1 MLPKFGNLMK
11 QLYIGE
17 ESYEQNL
24 QGTYKDS
31 FLPSKDTHDNNLE
44 SDALLYN
51 QYEKRVRPCIDLI
64 DKLRA
69 LGLEKDLSL
78 PAIAVIGDQSSGKSS
93 VLEALSGIGLPRG
106 SGIMTRCPLELKLKN
121 TEVKNTWRAKISYSN
136 YSKELSG
143 PSEVGKEILKAQN
156 TMAGADQGISSELI
170 SLEVESDNVPD
181 LTLIDLPGI
190 TRVAVGNQPRDIGDQ
205 IKQLIGSY
213 IKEDKTINLVVIP
226 CNIDI
231 ATTEAL
237 KMAQEVDPTG
247 ERTLGILTK
256 PDLVDKGTEINI
268 LKLVNNEVVTLK
280 KGYMVVKC
288 RGQQD
293 INDNLTLA
301 KALESEKAFFKQNKV
316 FRTLLDDNAA
326 TIQCVAARLSKELVM
341 HIQRTLPTIQNE
353 IQHKIADTNKELQRL
368 GWRVPVDDEEKMS
381 FLIDKIRDYIEDVV
395 NVTSGEY
402 TKDYS
407 DDDRLYSTARR
418 AFSDWNDLLILEQAK
433 SEKLMKAKVTEHFAK
448 SRGRELPGFTS
459 YKIFESLARN
469 LILKMQPHSLTML
482 KEISGLVQRVLKN
495 MTLWHFEG
503 LPNLLRSVQKMID
516 DIQEEQE
523 MEAEKMLNTL
533 FKMES
538 LIYTQD
544 LIYCKKL
551 KKVQDTYEESDEEE
565 GTSENVVKNT
575 QMAGMSTHLKAYY
588 KIALNRLADIVP
600 MAINFHLLQELADKL
615 HRKMLLLLQHRNQI
629 EMLLM
634 EEAGIFEKRQL
645 LSNRLKRLKKASEA
659 LTMY

>member
-1 MLPKFGNLMK
+1 MFRKFERLIK
-11 QLYIGE
+11 QLFIGE
-17 ESYEQNL
+17 ESHEQDF
-24 QGTYKDS
+24 QGTYRDS
-31 FLPSKDTHDNNLE
+31 VLPSKDTHDNNLE
-44 SDALLYN
+44 SDAVLYN

-69 LGLEKDLSL
+69 LGLEEDLSL

-93 VLEALSGIGLPRG
+93 VLEALSGIALPRG
-106 SGIMTRCPLELKLKN
+106 SGIVTRCPLELKLKN

-170 SLEVESDNVPD
+170 GLEVESDNVPD

-226 CNIDI
+226 CNVDI

-326 TIQCVAARLSKELVM
+326 TIQCVAARLSTELVM
-341 HIQRTLPTIQNE
+341 HIQKTLPSIQNE
-353 IQHKIADTNKELQRL
+353 IQCKIADTNKELQRL
-368 GWRVPVDDEEKMS
+368 GRRVPVDDEEKMS
-381 FLIDKIRDYIEDVV
+381 FLIDKIRGYIEDIV

-407 DDDRLYSTARR
+407 DNDRLYSMACTA
-418 AFSDWNDLLILEQAK
+418 FGDWNDLLISEQAET
-433 SEKLMKAKVTEHFAK
+433 EKVMKAKVTEHFAK
-448 SRGRELPGFTS
+448 SRGRELPGFTN

-503 LPNLLRSVQKMID
+503 LPNLLRLVQKMID

-551 KKVQDTYEESDEEE
+551 KKVQDAYKKSDEEE
-565 GTSENVVKNT
+565 GTSENVKNT
-575 QMAGMSTHLKAYY
+575 EMARMSIHLKAYF

-615 HRKMLLLLQHRNQI
+615 HREMLLLLQHRNQI

>member
-1 MLPKFGNLMK
+1 MLSKIRE
-11 QLYIGE
+11 YYTGE
-17 ESYEQNL
+17 QSHVQNF
-24 QGTYKDS
+24 QEMNKDS
-31 FLPSKDTHDNNLE
+31 YLPSMDTHANNLE
-44 SDALLYN
+44 SDAVLYD

-106 SGIMTRCPLELKLKN
+106 SGIVTRCPLELKLKH
-121 TEVKNTWRAKISYSN
+121 TEMQNTWTAKISYNN

-143 PSEVGKEILKAQN
+143 PSEVGKEILKAQD
-156 TMAGADQGISSELI
+156 TMAGGNLGISSELI

-226 CNIDI
+226 CNVDI

-237 KMAQEVDPTG
+237 KMAQEADPTG

-256 PDLVDKGTEINI
+256 PDLIDKGTEINI

-301 KALESEKAFFKQNKV
+301 EALKNEKAFFKQNKF
-316 FRTLLDDNAA
+316 FRTLLDDKAA
-326 TIQCVAARLSKELVM
+326 TIQCVAARLSTELVM
-341 HIQRTLPTIQNE
+341 HIQKTLPNIQNE
-353 IQHKIADTNKELQRL
+353 IQRKIADTNKELERL
-368 GWRVPVDDEEKMS
+368 GQRVPVDDEEKTD
-381 FLIDKIRDYIEDVV
+381 FLLDKIRGYIEDVV
-395 NVTSGEY
+395 NVTKGEY

-407 DDDRLYSTARR
+407 DNDRLYSMASR
-418 AFSDWNDLLILEQAK
+418 AFGEWNELLNSDQAE
-433 SEKLMKAKVTEHFAK
+433 SEKLMKATVTEYFAM
-448 SRGRELPGFTS
+448 SRGRELPGFTN
-459 YKIFESLARN
+459 YKIFESLAKS
-469 LILKMQPHSLTML
+469 LILKKQPYCLIML
-482 KEISGLVQRVLKN
+482 KEISGLVQSVLKN
-495 MTLWHFEG
+495 MCLWHFEG

-523 MEAEKMLNTL
+523 MEAEKMLKTL

-544 LIYCKKL
+544 FIYCKKL
-551 KKVQDTYEESDEEE
+551 KEIQDAYEESDEDEE
-565 GTSENVVKNT
+565 SPEDFVKNKEMT
-575 QMAGMSTHLKAYY
+575 RMSIHLKAYF

-615 HRKMLLLLQHRNQI
+615 QCKMLLLLQRRDQI

-634 EEAGIFEKRQL
+634 EEAGIFEKRQF

-659 LTMY
+659 LTMH

>member
-1 MLPKFGNLMK
+1 MFPNFGSLK
-11 QLYIGE
+11 KLLYTEE
-17 ESYEQNL
+17 ESHEQDF
-24 QGTYKDS
+24 QGTYRDS
-31 FLPSKDTHDNNLE
+31 VLPSKDTHDNNLE
-44 SDALLYN
+44 SDAVLYN

-93 VLEALSGIGLPRG
+93 VLEALSGIALPRG
-106 SGIMTRCPLELKLKN
+106 SGMVTRCPLELKLKN

-170 SLEVESDNVPD
+170 GLEVESDNVPD

-226 CNIDI
+226 CNVDI

-301 KALESEKAFFKQNKV
+301 KALENEKAFFKQNKV

-368 GWRVPVDDEEKMS
+368 GRRVPVDDDEKMS
-381 FLIDKIRDYIEDVV
+381 FLTDKIRDYIKDVV
-395 NVTSGEY
+395 NVTSGEC
-402 TKDYS
+402 TGDYN
-407 DDDRLYSTARR
+407 DDDRLYSMARTA
-418 AFSDWNDLLILEQAK
+418 FGNWNKLLILEQAQT
-433 SEKLMKAKVTEHFAK
+433 EKEMKTKVTEHFAK
-448 SRGRELPGFTS
+448 SRGRELPGFTN
-459 YKIFESLARN
+459 YKTFESLARN

-482 KEISGLVQRVLKN
+482 KEISAQVQGVLIN
-495 MTLWHFEG
+495 MILWHFEG
-503 LPNLLRSVQKMID
+503 LPNLLRLVQKMTD

-565 GTSENVVKNT
+565 ETSENVVKNT

-600 MAINFHLLQELADKL
+600 MAINFHLLQEFADKL
-615 HRKMLLLLQHRNQI
+615 QRKMLLLLQHRNQI

-634 EEAGIFEKRQL
+634 EEAGIFEKRQF

-659 LTMY
+659 LTMH